1 MQLQDNVIESS
12 VYNGN
17 KQLKLIAMAIIH
29 PSIKGPEL
37 RNALRESLNNTLP
50 LHFHDQIPYNAA
62 TVLEVRQWLNLWFV
76 ENRKSSSAIT
86 NSIKRLRWDGNYLWT
101 AGKGRMQK
109 DLQSVGF
116 SEAYSK
122 ALARDIVA
130 ARGCVDS
137 QRRVDTMVT
146 KIVSFFLIRILSLS
160 CFDLLQVGRFLL
172 AAVLLKLLYFSYHRF
187 LNQWE

>member
-50 LHFHDQIPYNAA
+50 LHFHDQIPNNDA
-62 TVLEVRQWLNLWFV
+62 TIPEVIQWLKLWFI
-76 ENRKSSSAIT
+76 ENRKSSTAIT
-86 NSIKRLRWDGNYLWT
+86 NTIKRLRWDGNYLWR
-101 AGKGRMQK
+101 AGKCRIQK

-130 ARGCVDS
+130 ARGCVDR
-137 QRRVDTMVT
+137 QRWVAAGDDDCEFLSDPNFVT
-146 KIVSFFLIRILSLS
+146 VMF
-160 CFDLLQVGRFLL
+160 
-172 AAVLLKLLYFSYHRF
+172 
-187 LNQWE
+187 